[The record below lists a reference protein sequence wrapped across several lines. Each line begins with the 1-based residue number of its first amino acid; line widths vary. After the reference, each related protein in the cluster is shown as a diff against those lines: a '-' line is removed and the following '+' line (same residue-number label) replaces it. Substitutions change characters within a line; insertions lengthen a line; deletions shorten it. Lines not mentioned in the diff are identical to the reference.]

1 MSSSVPGEK
10 RAALLA
16 EVTRLRDER
25 GSASEEPAAAD
36 GDYISQQPCRGTV
49 SIGNVQLP
57 LKVEFVCSSRNRKGM
72 APRNHHPVKL
82 IVGVGVSSFS
92 LHSILSYSSSLLL
105 KHSQWLSR
113 LYLYSIYSSQCC
125 GMLRSLVWAFPT
137 SGGLFSVNND
147 RCKGK

>member
-1 MSSSVPGEK
+1 MSSVPGEK

-82 IVGVGVSSFS
+82 IVGVSSFS

-113 LYLYSIYSSQCC
+113 LYLLRGSSQCC
-125 GMLRSLVWAFPT
+125 GMLHSLVWDFRR
-137 SGGLFSVNND
+137 SIQ
-147 RCKGK
+147 CQ